1 MSTLTQSQKNQ
12 IYKWIGSLKM
22 LKFTLLY
29 KISRDGCS
37 SKTFHTLCDNKGPT
51 VTVLY
56 NTDNSVYGGY
66 TAVNWNS
73 SKVTYDAKAFLFKLD
88 YNGCEQPN
96 IFPVKNNG
104 TNAIFGASGY
114 GPSFG
119 ADGSDLCCFTD
130 SVNKS
135 GTSFPLNGNASKL
148 GHTYDL
154 KGENYF
160 SVMNGHLQVVDLEV
174 YRVEEQELF
183 QKPWVRDIEWSQQLE
198 EDLKDKVAS
207 YKPLPGL
214 DLQQARI
221 LLVGQVGA
229 GKSSYFNTI
238 NSIFRGH
245 ISAQANAGSAEHSL
259 TTAFNPAVPLSPD
272 ALGFVKKPTL
282 SDKIHCVAFV
292 VDGSTVDVSPEKVLE
307 RIKAM
312 QIRMNQRGIPQVVLL
327 TKIDKIWEEISD
339 DVSKVYFSPAMK
351 ECVDK
356 VAMVMGL
363 PRSHVLPVKNYEF
376 EVELDQN
383 TNILALL
390 SLRRLLHFVD
400 DFLYNRLD
408 EIEDQQ
414 IQRVHI
420 SE

>member
-259 TTAFNPAVPLSPD
+259 TTAYRLYQVREGYAGKPLNFRLCDTRGVEEDQGLDDHEICYLLDGHVPDRYKFNPAVPLSPD

-312 QIRMNQRGIPQVVLL
+312 QIRMNQR
-327 TKIDKIWEEISD
+327 DIW
-339 DVSKVYFSPAMK
+339 
-351 ECVDK
+351 
-356 VAMVMGL
+356 
-363 PRSHVLPVKNYEF
+363 
-376 EVELDQN
+376 
-383 TNILALL
+383 L
-390 SLRRLLHFVD
+390 SW
-400 DFLYNRLD
+400 
-408 EIEDQQ
+408 
-414 IQRVHI
+414 
-420 SE
+420 